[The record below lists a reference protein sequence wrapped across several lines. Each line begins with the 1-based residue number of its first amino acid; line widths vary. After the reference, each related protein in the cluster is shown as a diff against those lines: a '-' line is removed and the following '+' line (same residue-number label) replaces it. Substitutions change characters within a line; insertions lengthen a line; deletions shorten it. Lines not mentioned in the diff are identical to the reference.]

1 MGLKGNKQI
10 NETRAGLCRSTELV
24 TSQKSTMNYPKYVRK
39 EKVEVTMTFGLAN
52 AILTWLLVNSHRKR
66 D

>member
-24 TSQKSTMNYPKYVRK
+24 TSQKSTMNYP
-39 EKVEVTMTFGLAN
+39 EVYKKGKGGGDDDFWVSERDTHLA
-52 AILTWLLVNSHRKR
+52 AG
-66 D
+66 